1 MAIRT
6 ILATTVTRLTL
17 SRLTMTNAPR
27 WTRNGFLVAT
37 LLASGTVF
45 GCSPRTIVLAPISA
59 TFLRT
64 PSDRDEFFNI
74 VAVNFQEPALCD
86 RIDTRADGSTGGW
99 DSPYRIRRLRSVCRD
114 DVKEK
119 TITVPHPPMPWF
131 AAQVRTVGYSDADVV
146 QAAWDEN
153 PFLTPTYDRYKELLA
168 NEVFRSR
175 VRAARSYDEPRDPG
189 RLRPARPVEFLY
201 QMVAIDRPEAD
212 LCSKVSPN
220 ATVRDRGG
228 ATARLQVRCYL
239 HIAFNTRDLGLCEA
253 LPANGSFP
261 YPNERY
267 ESREQC
273 RETVAIYRR
282 PDFKSGLT
290 YGPTLFPRAADLPAI
305 LSEIGYREG
314 ELVPLAPAAKEYW
327 EFVVRLKY
335 RGSPADKAEFV
346 RRVEALK

>member
-37 LLASGTVF
+37 LLASGTVS
-45 GCSPRTIVLAPISA
+45 GCSPRTIVLEGISA
-59 TFLRT
+59 TFLRM
-64 PSDRDEFFNI
+64 PSDRDEFFHI
-74 VAVNFQEPALCD
+74 VAVNFQKPALCD
-86 RIDTRADGSTGGW
+86 RIAARADASDGGYE
-99 DSPYRIRRLRSVCRD
+99 SPYRIRRLRSVCRD
-114 DVKEK
+114 DVKGA
-119 TITVPHPPMPWF
+119 TITVPQPEPGF
-131 AAQVRTVGYSDADVV
+131 AAQVRAVGYSDADVV

-153 PFLTPTYDRYKELLA
+153 PWLTPTYDRYKELLA

-220 ATVRDRGG
+220 ATFRDRGG
-228 ATARLQVRCYL
+228 ATALLQVRCHL
-239 HIAFNTRDLGLCEA
+239 HIAFNTRDLG
-253 LPANGSFP
+253 
-261 YPNERY
+261 
-267 ESREQC
+267 
-273 RETVAIYRR
+273 
-282 PDFKSGLT
+282 GLR
-290 YGPTLFPRAADLPAI
+290 YGPTLFPRAADLPAS
-305 LSEIGYREG
+305 LSEIGYQEG

-346 RRVEALK
+346 RRVEARK

>member
-45 GCSPRTIVLAPISA
+45 GCSPRTIFLAPISA
-59 TFLRT
+59 TFLRL
-64 PSDRDEFFNI
+64 PSDRDEFFHI

-86 RIDTRADGSTGGW
+86 RIAARADASDGGDW
-99 DSPYRIRRLRSVCRD
+99 GGYESPYRIRRLRSVCRD
-114 DVKEK
+114 DVKGA
-119 TITVPHPPMPWF
+119 TITVPQSEPGF
-131 AAQVRTVGYSDADVV
+131 AAQVRAVGYSDADVV
-146 QAAWDEN
+146 QAAWNEN
-153 PFLTPTYDRYKELLA
+153 PWLTPTYDRYKELLA

-220 ATVRDRGG
+220 ATFRDRGG
-228 ATARLQVRCYL
+228 ATALLQVRCHL
-239 HIAFNTRDLGLCEA
+239 HIAFNTRDLG
-253 LPANGSFP
+253 GF
-261 YPNERY
+261 R
-267 ESREQC
+267 
-273 RETVAIYRR
+273 
-282 PDFKSGLT
+282 
-290 YGPTLFPRAADLPAI
+290 YGPTLFPRAADLPAS
-305 LSEIGYREG
+305 LSEIGYQEG

>member
-1 MAIRT
+1 M
-6 ILATTVTRLTL
+6 
-17 SRLTMTNAPR
+17 
-27 WTRNGFLVAT
+27 
-37 LLASGTVF
+37 
-45 GCSPRTIVLAPISA
+45 
-59 TFLRT
+59 
-64 PSDRDEFFNI
+64 PSDRDEFFHI
-74 VAVNFQEPALCD
+74 VAVNFQQPALCD
-86 RIDTRADGSTGGW
+86 RINTHADGSTGGW

-131 AAQVRTVGYSDADVV
+131 AAQVRAVGYSDADVV

-153 PFLTPTYDRYKELLA
+153 PWLTPTYDRYKELLA

-228 ATARLQVRCYL
+228 ATALLQVRCYL
-239 HIAFNTRDLGLCEA
+239 HIAFNTRDLG
-253 LPANGSFP
+253 
-261 YPNERY
+261 
-267 ESREQC
+267 
-273 RETVAIYRR
+273 
-282 PDFKSGLT
+282 GLR
-290 YGPTLFPRAADLPAI
+290 YGPTLFPRAADLPAS
-305 LSEIGYREG
+305 LSEIGYQEG
-314 ELVPLAPAAKEYW
+314 ELVPLAPAAEEYW
-327 EFVVRLKY
+327 EFVMRLRF
-335 RGSPADKAEFV
+335 RGLPADKAEFV

>member
-1 MAIRT
+1 
-6 ILATTVTRLTL
+6 
-17 SRLTMTNAPR
+17 MTNAPR

-45 GCSPRTIVLAPISA
+45 GCSARTIVLEGISA
-59 TFLRT
+59 TFLRL
-64 PSDRDEFFNI
+64 PSDRDEFFHI
-74 VAVNFQEPALCD
+74 VAVNFQQPALCD
-86 RIDTRADGSTGGW
+86 RIDARADASEGGW
-99 DSPYRIRRLRSVCRD
+99 ESPYRIRRLRSVCRD
-114 DVKEK
+114 DVKDA
-119 TITVPHPPMPWF
+119 TITTPHSPMPRF
-131 AAQVRTVGYSDADVV
+131 AALMRAVGYSDADVV

-153 PFLTPTYDRYKELLA
+153 PYLTPTYDRYKELLA

-220 ATVRDRGG
+220 ATVREGV
-228 ATARLQVRCYL
+228 ATALLQVRCHL

-261 YPNERY
+261 YTRY

-282 PDFKSGLT
+282 PDFNSGLRD
-290 YGPTLFPRAADLPAI
+290 GPTLFPRAADLPAS
-305 LSEIGYREG
+305 LSEIGYQEG
-314 ELVPLAPAAKEYW
+314 EPVPLAPAAKEYW

-335 RGSPADKAEFV
+335 RGLPADKAEFV

>member
-37 LLASGTVF
+37 LLASGTVS
-45 GCSPRTIVLAPISA
+45 GCSPRTILLAPISA
-59 TFLRT
+59 TFLRM
-64 PSDRDEFFNI
+64 PSDRDEFFHI

-86 RIDTRADGSTGGW
+86 RIAARADASDGGYE
-99 DSPYRIRRLRSVCRD
+99 SPYRIRRLRSVCRD
-114 DVKEK
+114 DVKGA
-119 TITVPHPPMPWF
+119 TITVPQSMPGF
-131 AAQVRTVGYSDADVV
+131 AAQVRAVGYSDADVV

-153 PFLTPTYDRYKELLA
+153 PWLTPTYDRYKELLA

-212 LCSKVSPN
+212 LCSKVSRN
-220 ATVRDRGG
+220 ATFREGG
-228 ATARLQVRCYL
+228 ATALLQVRCYL
-239 HIAFNTRDLGLCEA
+239 DIAFNTRDLGLCEA

-261 YPNERY
+261 YTNERY
-267 ESREQC
+267 DSRERC

-290 YGPTLFPRAADLPAI
+290 DGPTLFPRAADLPAS
-305 LSEIGYREG
+305 LSEIGYQEG

-327 EFVVRLKY
+327 AFVVRLKY

>member
-37 LLASGTVF
+37 LLASGTVC
-45 GCSPRTIVLAPISA
+45 GCSPRTIVLEGVSA
-59 TFLRT
+59 TFLRM
-64 PSDRDEFFNI
+64 PSDRDEFFHI

-86 RIDTRADGSTGGW
+86 RIAARADASDGGDW
-99 DSPYRIRRLRSVCRD
+99 GGYESPYRIRRLRSVCRD
-114 DVKEK
+114 DVKGA
-119 TITVPHPPMPWF
+119 TITVPQSMPGF
-131 AAQVRTVGYSDADVV
+131 AAQVRAVGYSDADVV

-153 PFLTPTYDRYKELLA
+153 PWLTPTYDRYKELLA

-189 RLRPARPVEFLY
+189 GRLRPARPVEFLY

-220 ATVRDRGG
+220 ATFREGG
-228 ATARLQVRCYL
+228 ATALLQVRCHL
-239 HIAFNTRDLGLCEA
+239 HIAFNRRDLG
-253 LPANGSFP
+253 
-261 YPNERY
+261 
-267 ESREQC
+267 
-273 RETVAIYRR
+273 
-282 PDFKSGLT
+282 GLR
-290 YGPTLFPRAADLPAI
+290 YGPTLFPRAADLPAS
-305 LSEIGYREG
+305 LSEIGYQEG

-335 RGSPADKAEFV
+335 RGSPAAKAEFV

>member
-1 MAIRT
+1 M
-6 ILATTVTRLTL
+6 TL

-45 GCSPRTIVLAPISA
+45 GCVSSPRAIVLEGISA
-59 TFLRT
+59 TFLRL
-64 PSDRDEFFNI
+64 PSARDDFFHI
-74 VAVNFQEPALCD
+74 VAVNFQQPALCD
-86 RIDTRADGSTGGW
+86 RIDARADASEGGW
-99 DSPYRIRRLRSVCRD
+99 ESPYRIRRLRSVCRD
-114 DVKEK
+114 DVKDA
-119 TITVPHPPMPWF
+119 TITTPHPPMPRF
-131 AAQVRTVGYSDADVV
+131 AALMRAVGYSDADVV

-153 PFLTPTYDRYKELLA
+153 PALTPTYDRYKELLA

-220 ATVRDRGG
+220 ATVRDPGG
-228 ATARLQVRCYL
+228 ATALLQVRCYL
-239 HIAFNTRDLGLCEA
+239 HIAFNTRDLAGL
-253 LPANGSFP
+253 
-261 YPNERY
+261 R
-267 ESREQC
+267 
-273 RETVAIYRR
+273 
-282 PDFKSGLT
+282 
-290 YGPTLFPRAADLPAI
+290 YGPTLFLRAADLPAS
-305 LSEIGYREG
+305 LSEIGYQEG

>member
-59 TFLRT
+59 TFLRM
-64 PSDRDEFFNI
+64 PSDRDEFFHI

-86 RIDTRADGSTGGW
+86 RIAARADASDGGDW
-99 DSPYRIRRLRSVCRD
+99 GGYESPYRIRRLRSVCRD
-114 DVKEK
+114 DVKGA
-119 TITVPHPPMPWF
+119 TITVPQSEPGF
-131 AAQVRTVGYSDADVV
+131 AAQVRAVGYSDADVV

-153 PFLTPTYDRYKELLA
+153 PWLTPTYDRYKELLA

-220 ATVRDRGG
+220 ATFREGS
-228 ATARLQVRCYL
+228 ATALLQVRCHL
-239 HIAFNTRDLGLCEA
+239 HIAFNTRDLG
-253 LPANGSFP
+253 
-261 YPNERY
+261 
-267 ESREQC
+267 
-273 RETVAIYRR
+273 
-282 PDFKSGLT
+282 GLR
-290 YGPTLFPRAADLPAI
+290 YGPTLFPRAADLPAS
-305 LSEIGYREG
+305 LSEIGYQEG

>member
-1 MAIRT
+1 MPIRT

-37 LLASGTVF
+37 LLASGTVC
-45 GCSPRTIVLAPISA
+45 GCSPRTIFLAPISA
-59 TFLRT
+59 TFLRM
-64 PSDRDEFFNI
+64 PSDRDEFFHI

-86 RIDTRADGSTGGW
+86 RIAARADASDGGDW
-99 DSPYRIRRLRSVCRD
+99 GGYESPYRIRRLRSVCRD

-131 AAQVRTVGYSDADVV
+131 AAQVRAVGYSDADVV

-153 PFLTPTYDRYKELLA
+153 PQLTPTYDRYKELLA

-239 HIAFNTRDLGLCEA
+239 HIAFNTRDLG
-253 LPANGSFP
+253 GF
-261 YPNERY
+261 R
-267 ESREQC
+267 
-273 RETVAIYRR
+273 
-282 PDFKSGLT
+282 
-290 YGPTLFPRAADLPAI
+290 YGPTLFPRAADLPAS
-305 LSEIGYREG
+305 LSEIGYQEG
-314 ELVPLAPAAKEYW
+314 ELAPLAPAAKEYW

>member
-6 ILATTVTRLTL
+6 ILALALAGGL
-17 SRLTMTNAPR
+17 SL
-27 WTRNGFLVAT
+27 
-37 LLASGTVF
+37 
-45 GCSPRTIVLAPISA
+45 GCSPRAIILGPISS
-59 TFLRT
+59 TFLRM
-64 PSDRDEFFNI
+64 PSDRDEFFHI
-74 VAVNFQEPALCD
+74 VAVNFQQPALCD
-86 RIDTRADGSTGGW
+86 RINTHADGSTGGW

-131 AAQVRTVGYSDADVV
+131 AAQVRAVGYSDADVV

-153 PFLTPTYDRYKELLA
+153 PQLTPTYDRYKELLA

-220 ATVRDRGG
+220 ATFREGG
-228 ATARLQVRCYL
+228 ATALLQVRCHL

-261 YPNERY
+261 NTNERY
-267 ESREQC
+267 ESREPC

-282 PDFKSGLT
+282 PDFKSGLR
-290 YGPTLFPRAADLPAI
+290 YGPTLFPRAADLPAS
-305 LSEIGYREG
+305 LSEIGYQEG